1 MGNWEYVQVDI
12 PKELYDRI
20 ARFSDVEEAI
30 LQDMTEWVKIMEDEE
45 RLAAKKNGGYTGQR
59 VINDLVKDIIKDY
72 IDKSKV
78 RFKVY
83 VTDLNSVGFHYEV
96 WWVREEDTLHGFVG
110 EINCLDNEAL
120 LRIAKD
126 DYGISEEEIEFVN

>member
-30 LQDMTEWVKIMEDEE
+30 LQDMTNWVKIMEDEE
-45 RLAAKKNGGYTGQR
+45 RLAEIEN
-59 VINDLVKDIIKDY
+59 
-72 IDKSKV
+72 SKV
-78 RFKVY
+78 RFQ
-83 VTDLNSVGFHYEV
+83 VTQKGLSYYEV
-96 WWVREEDTLHGFVG
+96 VALKEKDKEDDFVG
-110 EINCLDNEAL
+110 VFEGLTSKEAL
-120 LRIAKD
+120 LRVAEN